1 MYSEL
6 IVMRLLIFI
15 LLSPVILQAAETPDT
30 LFLRSSD
37 LQRKKQLIHEDAL
50 YKAAYEDLLQRADET
65 LGKPLYTVMSKTLT
79 PDSGDKHDYMSFGPY
94 WWPDPKKEDGLP
106 FINRDGE
113 VNPASRDSR
122 SDRPKLFA
130 LTDELKIL
138 SMAYYLSE
146 DNKYAERG
154 AALINTWFLDKKTR
168 MNPNLNYGQA
178 IPGRT
183 KGRGIGI
190 IETRKLDKIV
200 DALIL
205 FSGSKE
211 FTDDN
216 IRGTKKWLNDY
227 LTWLLT
233 SKNGQDEA
241 KTKNNHGT
249 WYDFQVAALAL
260 YCDRKDDALTV
271 FKRVDSLRIP
281 KQIKEDGSQPHELAR
296 TRSFDYSKMN
306 IQGFLQLARL
316 AEHLDFDLWNSN
328 EKRLLKAVLFLEP
341 YSNEEMKWPHKQIK
355 TIRVKSL
362 FKVLKLAAPYKDK
375 KIEQS
380 AMGLTSKAGLEILFY

>member
-1 MYSEL
+1 
-6 IVMRLLIFI
+6 MRFLIFI
-15 LLSPVILQAAETPDT
+15 LLSPVILQAAEFPDT
-30 LFLRSSD
+30 LFLRTSD

-50 YKAAYEDLLQRADET
+50 YKAAYEDLLQRADRT
-65 LGKPLYTVMSKTLT
+65 LGKPLYSVMSKTLT

-122 SDRPKLFA
+122 SDRPKLSA
-130 LTDELKIL
+130 LIDELKIL

-154 AALINTWFLDKKTR
+154 AALINTWFLDKNTR

-178 IPGRT
+178 IPGRA

-211 FTDDN
+211 FTDDI
-216 IRGTKKWLNDY
+216 IRGTKKWFNDY

-306 IQGFLQLARL
+306 IQGFLKLARL

-355 TIRVKSL
+355 TIRVESL
-362 FKVLKLAAPYKDK
+362 FMVLKLAAPYKNK
-375 KIEQS
+375 KIDQS

>member
-1 MYSEL
+1 
-6 IVMRLLIFI
+6 MRFLIFI
-15 LLSPVILQAAETPDT
+15 LLSPVILQAAEFPDT
-30 LFLRSSD
+30 LFLRTSD

-50 YKAAYEDLLQRADET
+50 YKAAYEDLLQRADRT
-65 LGKPLYTVMSKTLT
+65 LGKPLYSVMSKTLT

-122 SDRPKLFA
+122 SDRLKLFA

-146 DNKYAERG
+146 DNKYSERG

-211 FTDDN
+211 FTDDI

-260 YCDRKDDALTV
+260 YCDRKDDALTI

-355 TIRVKSL
+355 TIRVESL
-362 FKVLKLAAPYKDK
+362 FMVLKLAAPYKNK
-375 KIEQS
+375 KIDQS
-380 AMGLTSKAGLEILFY
+380 AMGLTSKAGLEIFFY

>member
-1 MYSEL
+1 
-6 IVMRLLIFI
+6 MRFLIFI
-15 LLSPVILQAAETPDT
+15 LLSPVILQAAEFPDT
-30 LFLRSSD
+30 LFLRTSD

-50 YKAAYEDLLQRADET
+50 YKAAYEDLLQRADRT
-65 LGKPLYTVMSKTLT
+65 LGKPLYSVISKTLT

-122 SDRPKLFA
+122 SDRPKLSA

-138 SMAYYLSE
+138 SMAYYLSK
-146 DNKYAERG
+146 DNRYSERG
-154 AALINTWFLDKKTR
+154 AALINTWFLDKDTR

-178 IPGRT
+178 IPGRE

-211 FTDDN
+211 FTDDI
-216 IRGTKKWLNDY
+216 IRGTKKWFNDY

-249 WYDFQVAALAL
+249 WYDFQVAVLAL

-271 FKRVDSLRIP
+271 FKRVDSSRIP

-306 IQGFLQLARL
+306 IQGFLKLARL

-328 EKRLLKAVLFLEP
+328 EKRLLKAVLFMEP

-355 TIRVKSL
+355 PIRVESL
-362 FKVLKLAAPYKDK
+362 FVVLKLAAPYKNK
-375 KIEQS
+375 KIDQS
-380 AMGLTSKAGLEILFY
+380 AMGLISKAGLEILFY

>member
-1 MYSEL
+1 
-6 IVMRLLIFI
+6 MRFLIFI
-15 LLSPVILQAAETPDT
+15 LLSPVILQAAEFPDT
-30 LFLRSSD
+30 LFLRTSD

-50 YKAAYEDLLQRADET
+50 YKAAYEDLLQRADRT
-65 LGKPLYTVMSKTLT
+65 LGKPLYSVMSKTLT

-122 SDRPKLFA
+122 SDRPKLSA

-138 SMAYYLSE
+138 SMAYYLSK

-211 FTDDN
+211 FTDDI
-216 IRGTKKWLNDY
+216 IRGTKKWFNDY

-281 KQIKEDGSQPHELAR
+281 KQIKENGSQPHELAR

-306 IQGFLQLARL
+306 IQGFLKLARL

-355 TIRVKSL
+355 TIRVESL
-362 FKVLKLAAPYKDK
+362 FMVLKLAAPYKNK
-375 KIEQS
+375 KIDQS

>member
-1 MYSEL
+1 
-6 IVMRLLIFI
+6 MRFLIFI
-15 LLSPVILQAAETPDT
+15 LLSPVILQAAEFPET
-30 LFLRSSD
+30 LFLRTSD

-50 YKAAYEDLLQRADET
+50 YKAAYEDLLQRADRT
-65 LGKPLYTVMSKTLT
+65 LGKPLYSVMSKTLT

-122 SDRPKLFA
+122 SDRPKLSA

-146 DNKYAERG
+146 DDKYAERG
-154 AALINTWFLDKKTR
+154 AALINTWFLDKQTR

-205 FSGSKE
+205 FSRSKE
-211 FTDDN
+211 FTDDI

-306 IQGFLQLARL
+306 IQGFLKLARL

-355 TIRVKSL
+355 TIRVESL
-362 FKVLKLAAPYKDK
+362 FMVLKLAAPYKNK
-375 KIEQS
+375 KIDQS
-380 AMGLTSKAGLEILFY
+380 AMGLTSKVGLEILFY

>member
-1 MYSEL
+1 
-6 IVMRLLIFI
+6 MRFLIFI
-15 LLSPVILQAAETPDT
+15 LLSPVILQAAEFPDT
-30 LFLRSSD
+30 LFLRTSD

-50 YKAAYEDLLQRADET
+50 YKAAYEDLLQRADRT
-65 LGKPLYTVMSKTLT
+65 LGKPLYSVMSKTLT

-122 SDRPKLFA
+122 SDRPKLSA

-146 DNKYAERG
+146 DDKYAERG
-154 AALINTWFLDKKTR
+154 AALINTWFLDKQTR

-211 FTDDN
+211 FTDDI
-216 IRGTKKWLNDY
+216 IRGTKKWFNDY

-306 IQGFLQLARL
+306 IQGFLKLARL

-355 TIRVKSL
+355 TIRVESL
-362 FKVLKLAAPYKDK
+362 FMVLKLAAPYKNK
-375 KIEQS
+375 KIDQS
-380 AMGLTSKAGLEILFY
+380 AMGLTSKVGLEILFY

>member
-1 MYSEL
+1 
-6 IVMRLLIFI
+6 MRFLIFI
-15 LLSPVILQAAETPDT
+15 LLSPVILQAAEFPDT
-30 LFLRSSD
+30 LFLRTSD

-50 YKAAYEDLLQRADET
+50 YKAAYEDLLQRADRT
-65 LGKPLYTVMSKTLT
+65 LGKPLYSVMSKTLT

-122 SDRPKLFA
+122 SDRPKLSA

-138 SMAYYLSE
+138 SMAYYLSK
-146 DNKYAERG
+146 DNKYAKRG
-154 AALINTWFLDKKTR
+154 AALINTWFLDKNTR

-178 IPGRT
+178 IPGRA

-211 FTDDN
+211 FTDDI
-216 IRGTKKWLNDY
+216 IRGTKRWFNDY

-355 TIRVKSL
+355 TIRVESL
-362 FKVLKLAAPYKDK
+362 FMVLKLAAPYKNK
-375 KIEQS
+375 KIDQS

>member
-1 MYSEL
+1 
-6 IVMRLLIFI
+6 MRFLIFI
-15 LLSPVILQAAETPDT
+15 LLSPVILQAAEFPDT
-30 LFLRSSD
+30 LFLRTSD

-50 YKAAYEDLLQRADET
+50 YKAAYEDLLQRADRT
-65 LGKPLYTVMSKTLT
+65 LGKPLYSVMSKTLT

-113 VNPASRDSR
+113 VNPDSRDSR
-122 SDRPKLFA
+122 SDRPKLSA
-130 LTDELKIL
+130 LIDELKIL
-138 SMAYYLSE
+138 SMAYYLSK

-154 AALINTWFLDKKTR
+154 AALINTWFLDKNTR

-178 IPGRT
+178 IPGRA

-211 FTDDN
+211 FTDD
-216 IRGTKKWLNDY
+216 IILGTKKWFNDY

-306 IQGFLQLARL
+306 IQGFLKLARL

-355 TIRVKSL
+355 TIRVESL
-362 FKVLKLAAPYKDK
+362 FMVLKLAAPYKNK
-375 KIEQS
+375 KIDQS

>member
-1 MYSEL
+1 
-6 IVMRLLIFI
+6 MRFLIFI
-15 LLSPVILQAAETPDT
+15 LLSPVILQAAEFPDT
-30 LFLRSSD
+30 LFLRTSD

-50 YKAAYEDLLQRADET
+50 YKAAYEGLLQRADRT
-65 LGKPLYTVMSKTLT
+65 LGKPLYSVMSKTLT

-122 SDRPKLFA
+122 SDRPKLSA

-211 FTDDN
+211 FTDDI
-216 IRGTKKWLNDY
+216 IRGTKKWFNDY

-306 IQGFLQLARL
+306 IQGFLKLARL

-355 TIRVKSL
+355 TIRVESL
-362 FKVLKLAAPYKDK
+362 FMVLKLAAPYKNK
-375 KIEQS
+375 KIDQS

>member
-1 MYSEL
+1 
-6 IVMRLLIFI
+6 MRFLIFI
-15 LLSPVILQAAETPDT
+15 LLSPVILQAAEFPDT
-30 LFLRSSD
+30 LFLRTSD

-50 YKAAYEDLLQRADET
+50 YKAAYEDLLQRADRT
-65 LGKPLYTVMSKTLT
+65 LGKPLYSVMSKTLT

-122 SDRPKLFA
+122 SDRPKLSA

-146 DNKYAERG
+146 DDKYAERG
-154 AALINTWFLDKKTR
+154 AALINTWFLDKQTR

-211 FTDDN
+211 FTDDI

-355 TIRVKSL
+355 TIRVESL
-362 FKVLKLAAPYKDK
+362 FMVLKLAAPYKNK
-375 KIEQS
+375 KIDQS

>member
-1 MYSEL
+1 
-6 IVMRLLIFI
+6 MRFLIFI
-15 LLSPVILQAAETPDT
+15 LLSPVILQAAEVPDT

-122 SDRPKLFA
+122 SDRPKLSA

-190 IETRKLDKIV
+190 IETRKLYKIV

-211 FTDDN
+211 FTDDI

-271 FKRVDSLRIP
+271 FKRVDSIRIP

-316 AEHLDFDLWNSN
+316 AEHLEFDLWNSN
-328 EKRLLKAVLFLEP
+328 EKRLLKAVLFLVP

>member
-1 MYSEL
+1 
-6 IVMRLLIFI
+6 MRFLIFI
-15 LLSPVILQAAETPDT
+15 LLSPVILQAAEFPDT
-30 LFLRSSD
+30 LFLRTSD

-50 YKAAYEDLLQRADET
+50 YKAAYEDLLQRADRT
-65 LGKPLYTVMSKTLT
+65 LGKPLYSVMSKTLT

-122 SDRPKLFA
+122 SDRPKLSA

-146 DNKYAERG
+146 DNKYSERG
-154 AALINTWFLDKKTR
+154 AALINTWFLDKQTR

-211 FTDDN
+211 FTDDI

-355 TIRVKSL
+355 TIRVESL
-362 FKVLKLAAPYKDK
+362 FMVLKLAAPYKNK
-375 KIEQS
+375 KIDQS

>member
-1 MYSEL
+1 
-6 IVMRLLIFI
+6 MRFLIFI
-15 LLSPVILQAAETPDT
+15 LLSPVILQAAEVPDT

-79 PDSGDKHDYMSFGPY
+79 PDSSDKHDYMSFGPY

-211 FTDDN
+211 FTDDI

-233 SKNGQDEA
+233 GKNGQDEA

-249 WYDFQVAALAL
+249 WYDFQVAVLAL

-271 FKRVDSLRIP
+271 FKRVDSIRIP

-355 TIRVKSL
+355 TIRVESL
-362 FKVLKLAAPYKDK
+362 FKVLKLAAPYKNK
-375 KIEQS
+375 KTDQS
-380 AMGLTSKAGLEILFY
+380 AIGLTSKAGLEILFY

>member
-1 MYSEL
+1 
-6 IVMRLLIFI
+6 MRFLIFI
-15 LLSPVILQAAETPDT
+15 LLSPVILQAAEFPDT
-30 LFLRSSD
+30 LFLRTSD

-50 YKAAYEDLLQRADET
+50 YKAAYEDLLQRADRT
-65 LGKPLYTVMSKTLT
+65 LGKPLYSVMSKTLT

-122 SDRPKLFA
+122 SDRPKLSA

-146 DNKYAERG
+146 DDKYAERG
-154 AALINTWFLDKKTR
+154 AALINTWFLDKQTR

-205 FSGSKE
+205 FSRSKE
-211 FTDDN
+211 FTDDI

-241 KTKNNHGT
+241 KTKNNHAT

-328 EKRLLKAVLFLEP
+328 EKRLLKAILFLEP
-341 YSNEEMKWPHKQIK
+341 YSNEEMEWPHKQIK
-355 TIRVKSL
+355 TIRVESL
-362 FKVLKLAAPYKDK
+362 FMVLKLAAPYKNK
-375 KIEQS
+375 KIDQS

>member
-1 MYSEL
+1 
-6 IVMRLLIFI
+6 MRFLIFI
-15 LLSPVILQAAETPDT
+15 LLSPVILQAAEFPDT
-30 LFLRSSD
+30 LFLRTSD

-50 YKAAYEDLLQRADET
+50 YKAAYEDLLQRADRT
-65 LGKPLYTVMSKTLT
+65 LGKPLYSVMSKTLT

-122 SDRPKLFA
+122 SDRPKLSA

-146 DNKYAERG
+146 DDKYAERG
-154 AALINTWFLDKKTR
+154 AALINTWFLDKQTR

-211 FTDDN
+211 FTDDI

-281 KQIKEDGSQPHELAR
+281 KQIKEDGSHPHELAR

-328 EKRLLKAVLFLEP
+328 EKRLLKAILFLEP

-355 TIRVKSL
+355 TIRVESL
-362 FKVLKLAAPYKDK
+362 FMVLKLAAPYKNK
-375 KIEQS
+375 KIDQS

>member
-1 MYSEL
+1 
-6 IVMRLLIFI
+6 MRFLIFI
-15 LLSPVILQAAETPDT
+15 LLSPVILQAAEFPDT
-30 LFLRSSD
+30 LFLRTSD

-50 YKAAYEDLLQRADET
+50 YKAAYEDLLQRADRT
-65 LGKPLYTVMSKTLT
+65 LGKPLYSVMSKTLT

-113 VNPASRDSR
+113 VNPDSRDSR
-122 SDRPKLFA
+122 SDRPKLSA
-130 LTDELKIL
+130 LIDELKIL
-138 SMAYYLSE
+138 SMAYYLSK

-154 AALINTWFLDKKTR
+154 AALINTWFLDKNTR

-178 IPGRT
+178 IPGRA

-211 FTDDN
+211 FTDDI
-216 IRGTKKWLNDY
+216 IRGTKKWFNDY

-306 IQGFLQLARL
+306 IQGFLKLARL

-355 TIRVKSL
+355 TIRVESL
-362 FKVLKLAAPYKDK
+362 FMVLKLAAPYKNK
-375 KIEQS
+375 KIDQS

>member
-1 MYSEL
+1 
-6 IVMRLLIFI
+6 MRFLIFI
-15 LLSPVILQAAETPDT
+15 LLSPVILQAAEFPDT
-30 LFLRSSD
+30 LFLRTSD

-50 YKAAYEDLLQRADET
+50 YKAAYEDLLQRADRT
-65 LGKPLYTVMSKTLT
+65 LGKPLYSVMSKTLT
-79 PDSGDKHDYMSFGPY
+79 PDSGDKHDYTSFGPY

-122 SDRPKLFA
+122 SDRPKLSA

-146 DNKYAERG
+146 DDKYAERG

-211 FTDDN
+211 FTDDI
-216 IRGTKKWLNDY
+216 IRDTKRWLNDY

-306 IQGFLQLARL
+306 IQGFLKLARL

-355 TIRVKSL
+355 TIRVESL
-362 FKVLKLAAPYKDK
+362 FMVLKLAAPYKNK
-375 KIEQS
+375 KIDQS

>member
-1 MYSEL
+1 
-6 IVMRLLIFI
+6 MRFLIFI
-15 LLSPVILQAAETPDT
+15 LLSPVILQAAEFPDT
-30 LFLRSSD
+30 LFLRTSD

-50 YKAAYEDLLQRADET
+50 YKAAYEDLLQRADRT
-65 LGKPLYTVMSKTLT
+65 LGKPLYSVMSKTLT

-122 SDRPKLFA
+122 SDRPKLSA

-146 DNKYAERG
+146 DDKYAERG
-154 AALINTWFLDKKTR
+154 AALINTWFLDKQTR

-211 FTDDN
+211 FTDDI

-306 IQGFLQLARL
+306 IQGFLKLARL

-355 TIRVKSL
+355 TIRVESL
-362 FKVLKLAAPYKDK
+362 FMVLKLAAPYKNK
-375 KIEQS
+375 KIDQS
-380 AMGLTSKAGLEILFY
+380 AMGLTSKVGLEILFY

>member
-1 MYSEL
+1 
-6 IVMRLLIFI
+6 MRFLIFI
-15 LLSPVILQAAETPDT
+15 LLSTVILQAAEFPDT
-30 LFLRSSD
+30 LFLRTSD

-50 YKAAYEDLLQRADET
+50 YKAAYEGLLQRADRT
-65 LGKPLYTVMSKTLT
+65 LGKPLYSVMSKPLT

-122 SDRPKLFA
+122 SDRPKLSA

-211 FTDDN
+211 FTDDI
-216 IRGTKKWLNDY
+216 IRGTKKWFNDY

-306 IQGFLQLARL
+306 IQGFLKLARL

-355 TIRVKSL
+355 TIRVESL
-362 FKVLKLAAPYKDK
+362 FMVLKLAAPYKNK
-375 KIEQS
+375 KIDQS

>member
-1 MYSEL
+1 
-6 IVMRLLIFI
+6 MRFLIFI
-15 LLSPVILQAAETPDT
+15 LLSPVILQAAEFPDT
-30 LFLRSSD
+30 LFLRTSD

-50 YKAAYEDLLQRADET
+50 YKAAYEDLLQRADRT
-65 LGKPLYTVMSKTLT
+65 LGKPLYSVMSKTLT

-122 SDRPKLFA
+122 SDRPKLSA

-146 DNKYAERG
+146 DNKYSERG
-154 AALINTWFLDKKTR
+154 AALINTWFLDKQTR

-211 FTDDN
+211 FTDDI
-216 IRGTKKWLNDY
+216 IRDTKKWLNDY

-328 EKRLLKAVLFLEP
+328 ENRLRKAVLFLEP

-355 TIRVKSL
+355 TIRVESL
-362 FKVLKLAAPYKDK
+362 FMVLKLAAPYKNK
-375 KIEQS
+375 KIDQS

>member
-1 MYSEL
+1 
-6 IVMRLLIFI
+6 MRFLIFI
-15 LLSPVILQAAETPDT
+15 LLSSVILQAAEFPDT
-30 LFLRSSD
+30 LFLRTSD

-50 YKAAYEDLLQRADET
+50 YKAAYEGLLQRADRT
-65 LGKPLYTVMSKTLT
+65 LGKPLYSVMSKTLT

-122 SDRPKLFA
+122 SDRPKLSA

-146 DNKYAERG
+146 DDKYAERG

-211 FTDDN
+211 FTDDI
-216 IRGTKKWLNDY
+216 IRDTKRWLNDY

-355 TIRVKSL
+355 TIRVESL
-362 FKVLKLAAPYKDK
+362 FMVLKLAAPYKNK
-375 KIEQS
+375 KIDQS
-380 AMGLTSKAGLEILFY
+380 AMGLTSKVGLEILFY

>member
-1 MYSEL
+1 
-6 IVMRLLIFI
+6 MRFLIFI
-15 LLSPVILQAAETPDT
+15 LLSPVILQAAEFPDT
-30 LFLRSSD
+30 LFLRTSD

-50 YKAAYEDLLQRADET
+50 YKAAYEDLLQRADRT
-65 LGKPLYTVMSKTLT
+65 LGKPLYSVMSKTLT

-122 SDRPKLFA
+122 SDRPKLSA

-146 DNKYAERG
+146 DDKYAERG

-211 FTDDN
+211 FTDDI

-306 IQGFLQLARL
+306 IQGFLKLARL

-355 TIRVKSL
+355 TIRVESL
-362 FKVLKLAAPYKDK
+362 FMVLKLAAPYKNK
-375 KIEQS
+375 KIDQS
-380 AMGLTSKAGLEILFY
+380 AMGLTSKVGLEILFY

>member
-1 MYSEL
+1 
-6 IVMRLLIFI
+6 MRFLIFI
-15 LLSPVILQAAETPDT
+15 LLSSVILQAAEFPDT
-30 LFLRSSD
+30 LFLRTSD

-50 YKAAYEDLLQRADET
+50 YKAAYEDLLQRADRT
-65 LGKPLYTVMSKTLT
+65 LGKPLYSVMSKTLT

-122 SDRPKLFA
+122 SDRPKLSA

-146 DNKYAERG
+146 DNKYSERG

-211 FTDDN
+211 FTDDI

-306 IQGFLQLARL
+306 IQGFLKLARL

-355 TIRVKSL
+355 TIRVESL
-362 FKVLKLAAPYKDK
+362 FMVLKLAAPYKNK
-375 KIEQS
+375 KIDQS
-380 AMGLTSKAGLEILFY
+380 AMGLTSKVGLEILFY

>member
-1 MYSEL
+1 
-6 IVMRLLIFI
+6 MRFLIFI
-15 LLSPVILQAAETPDT
+15 LLSPVILQAAEFPDT
-30 LFLRSSD
+30 LFLRTSD

-50 YKAAYEDLLQRADET
+50 YKAAYEDLLQRADRT
-65 LGKPLYTVMSKTLT
+65 LGKPLYSVMSKTLT

-122 SDRPKLFA
+122 SDRLKLFA

-146 DNKYAERG
+146 DNKYSERG

-211 FTDDN
+211 FTDDI
-216 IRGTKKWLNDY
+216 IRGTKKWFNDY

-260 YCDRKDDALTV
+260 YCDRKDDALTI

-355 TIRVKSL
+355 TIRVESL
-362 FKVLKLAAPYKDK
+362 FMVLKLAAPYKNK
-375 KIEQS
+375 KIDQS

>member
-1 MYSEL
+1 
-6 IVMRLLIFI
+6 MRFLIFI
-15 LLSPVILQAAETPDT
+15 LLSPVILQAAEFPDT
-30 LFLRSSD
+30 LFLRTSD

-50 YKAAYEDLLQRADET
+50 YKAAYEDLLQRADRT
-65 LGKPLYTVMSKTLT
+65 LGKPLYSVMSKTLT

-122 SDRPKLFA
+122 SDRLKLFA

-146 DNKYAERG
+146 DNKYSERG

-211 FTDDN
+211 FTDDI

-355 TIRVKSL
+355 TIRVESL
-362 FKVLKLAAPYKDK
+362 FMVLKLAAPYKNK
-375 KIEQS
+375 KIDQS

>member
-1 MYSEL
+1 
-6 IVMRLLIFI
+6 MRFLIFI
-15 LLSPVILQAAETPDT
+15 LLSPVILQAAEFPDT
-30 LFLRSSD
+30 LFLRTSD

-50 YKAAYEDLLQRADET
+50 YKAAYEDLLQRADRT
-65 LGKPLYTVMSKTLT
+65 LGKPLYSVMSKTLT

-122 SDRPKLFA
+122 SDRLKLFA

-146 DNKYAERG
+146 DNKYSERG

-211 FTDDN
+211 FTDDI

-260 YCDRKDDALTV
+260 YCDRKDDALTI

-355 TIRVKSL
+355 TIRVESL
-362 FKVLKLAAPYKDK
+362 FMVLKLAAPYKNK
-375 KIEQS
+375 KIDQS

>member
-1 MYSEL
+1 
-6 IVMRLLIFI
+6 MRFLIFI
-15 LLSPVILQAAETPDT
+15 LLSPVILQAAEFPDT
-30 LFLRSSD
+30 LFLRTSD

-50 YKAAYEDLLQRADET
+50 YKAAYEDLLQRADRT
-65 LGKPLYTVMSKTLT
+65 LGKPLYSVMSKTLT

-122 SDRPKLFA
+122 SDRPKLSA
-130 LTDELKIL
+130 LIDELKIL
-138 SMAYYLSE
+138 SMAYYLS
-146 DNKYAERG
+146 DNNKYSERG
-154 AALINTWFLDKKTR
+154 AALINTWFLDKNTR

-178 IPGRT
+178 IPGRA

-211 FTDDN
+211 FTDDI
-216 IRGTKKWLNDY
+216 IRGTKKWFNDY

-306 IQGFLQLARL
+306 IQGFLKLARL

-355 TIRVKSL
+355 TIRVESL
-362 FKVLKLAAPYKDK
+362 FMVLKLAAPYKNK
-375 KIEQS
+375 KIDQS

>member
-1 MYSEL
+1 
-6 IVMRLLIFI
+6 MRFLIFI
-15 LLSPVILQAAETPDT
+15 LLSPVILQAAEFPDT
-30 LFLRSSD
+30 LFLRTSD

-50 YKAAYEDLLQRADET
+50 YKAAYEDLLQRADRT
-65 LGKPLYTVMSKTLT
+65 LGKPLYSVMSKTLT

-122 SDRPKLFA
+122 SDRPKLSA

-146 DNKYAERG
+146 DNKYSERG

-211 FTDDN
+211 FTDDI

-260 YCDRKDDALTV
+260 YCDRKDDALTI

-355 TIRVKSL
+355 TIRVESL
-362 FKVLKLAAPYKDK
+362 FMVLKLAAPYKNK
-375 KIEQS
+375 KIDQS

>member
-1 MYSEL
+1 
-6 IVMRLLIFI
+6 MRFLIFI
-15 LLSPVILQAAETPDT
+15 LLSPVILQAAEFTDT
-30 LFLRSSD
+30 LFLRTSD

-50 YKAAYEDLLQRADET
+50 YKAAYEDLLQRADRT
-65 LGKPLYTVMSKTLT
+65 LGKPLYSVMSKTLT

-113 VNPASRDSR
+113 VNPDSRDSR
-122 SDRPKLFA
+122 SDRPKLSA
-130 LTDELKIL
+130 LIDELKIL
-138 SMAYYLSE
+138 SMAYYLSK

-154 AALINTWFLDKKTR
+154 AALINTWFLDKNTR

-178 IPGRT
+178 IPGRA

-211 FTDDN
+211 FTDD
-216 IRGTKKWLNDY
+216 IILGTKKWFNDY

-306 IQGFLQLARL
+306 IQGFLKLARL

-355 TIRVKSL
+355 TIRVESL
-362 FKVLKLAAPYKDK
+362 FMVLKLAAPYKNK
-375 KIEQS
+375 KIDQS

>member
-1 MYSEL
+1 
-6 IVMRLLIFI
+6 MRFLIFI
-15 LLSPVILQAAETPDT
+15 LLSPVILQAAEVPDT

-37 LQRKKQLIHEDAL
+37 LQSKKQLIHEDAL
-50 YKAAYEDLLQRADET
+50 YKAAYKDLLQRADET

-94 WWPDPKKEDGLP
+94 WWPDPRKEDGLP

-122 SDRPKLFA
+122 SDRPKLSA
-130 LTDELKIL
+130 LTDELEIL

-154 AALINTWFLDKKTR
+154 AALINTWFLDEKTR

-190 IETRKLDKIV
+190 IETRKLDKII

-211 FTDDN
+211 FTDDI

-249 WYDFQVAALAL
+249 WYDFQVAVLAL

-271 FKRVDSLRIP
+271 FNRVDSVRIP

-328 EKRLLKAVLFLEP
+328 EKRLLKAVQLLEP
-341 YSNEEMKWPHKQIK
+341 YSNEEVKWPHKQIK
-355 TIRVKSL
+355 AIRVESL
-362 FKVLKLAAPYKDK
+362 FKVLKLAAPYKNK
-375 KIEQS
+375 KLDQS
-380 AMGLTSKAGLEILFY
+380 AMGLTRKAGLEILFY

>member
-1 MYSEL
+1 
-6 IVMRLLIFI
+6 MRFLIFI
-15 LLSPVILQAAETPDT
+15 LLSPVILQAAEFPDT
-30 LFLRSSD
+30 LFLRTSD

-50 YKAAYEDLLQRADET
+50 YKAAYEDLLQRADRT
-65 LGKPLYTVMSKTLT
+65 LGKPLYSVMSKTLT

-122 SDRPKLFA
+122 SDRPKLSA

-146 DNKYAERG
+146 DNKYSERG
-154 AALINTWFLDKKTR
+154 AALINTWFLDKQTR

-211 FTDDN
+211 FTDDI

-306 IQGFLQLARL
+306 IQGFLKLARL

-328 EKRLLKAVLFLEP
+328 EKRLLKAILFLEP

-355 TIRVKSL
+355 TIRVESL
-362 FKVLKLAAPYKDK
+362 FKVFKLAAPYKNK
-375 KIEQS
+375 KIDQS

>member
-1 MYSEL
+1 
-6 IVMRLLIFI
+6 MRFLIFI
-15 LLSPVILQAAETPDT
+15 LLSPVILQAAEFPDT
-30 LFLRSSD
+30 LFLRTSD

-50 YKAAYEDLLQRADET
+50 YKAAYEDLLQRADRT
-65 LGKPLYTVMSKTLT
+65 LGKPLYSVMSKTLT

-122 SDRPKLFA
+122 SDRPKLSA

-138 SMAYYLSE
+138 SMAYYLSK

-154 AALINTWFLDKKTR
+154 AALINTWFLDKNTR

-178 IPGRT
+178 IPGRA

-211 FTDDN
+211 FTDDI
-216 IRGTKKWLNDY
+216 IRGTKKWFNDY

-306 IQGFLQLARL
+306 IQGFLKLARL

-355 TIRVKSL
+355 TIRVESL
-362 FKVLKLAAPYKDK
+362 FMVLKLAAPYKNK
-375 KIEQS
+375 KIDQS

>member
-1 MYSEL
+1 
-6 IVMRLLIFI
+6 
-15 LLSPVILQAAETPDT
+15 
-30 LFLRSSD
+30 
-37 LQRKKQLIHEDAL
+37 
-50 YKAAYEDLLQRADET
+50 
-65 LGKPLYTVMSKTLT
+65 
-79 PDSGDKHDYMSFGPY
+79 
-94 WWPDPKKEDGLP
+94 
-106 FINRDGE
+106 
-113 VNPASRDSR
+113 
-122 SDRPKLFA
+122 
-130 LTDELKIL
+130 
-138 SMAYYLSE
+138 
-146 DNKYAERG
+146 
-154 AALINTWFLDKKTR
+154 

-178 IPGRT
+178 IPGRA

-211 FTDDN
+211 FTDD
-216 IRGTKKWLNDY
+216 IILGTKKWFNDY

-306 IQGFLQLARL
+306 IQGFLKLARL

-355 TIRVKSL
+355 TIRVESL
-362 FKVLKLAAPYKDK
+362 FMVLKLAAPYKNK
-375 KIEQS
+375 KIDQS

>member
-1 MYSEL
+1 
-6 IVMRLLIFI
+6 MRFLIFI
-15 LLSPVILQAAETPDT
+15 LLSPVILQAAEFPDT
-30 LFLRSSD
+30 LFLRTSD

-50 YKAAYEDLLQRADET
+50 YKAAYEDLLQRADRT
-65 LGKPLYTVMSKTLT
+65 LGKPLYSVMSKTLT

-122 SDRPKLFA
+122 SDRPKLSA

-146 DNKYAERG
+146 DDKYAERG

-211 FTDDN
+211 FTDDI

-328 EKRLLKAVLFLEP
+328 EKRLLKAILFLEP

-355 TIRVKSL
+355 TIRVESL
-362 FKVLKLAAPYKDK
+362 FMVLKLAAPYKNK
-375 KIEQS
+375 KIDQS

>member
-1 MYSEL
+1 
-6 IVMRLLIFI
+6 MRFLIFI
-15 LLSPVILQAAETPDT
+15 LLSPVILQAAEFPDT
-30 LFLRSSD
+30 LFLRTSD

-50 YKAAYEDLLQRADET
+50 YKAAYEDLLQRADRT
-65 LGKPLYTVMSKTLT
+65 LGKPLYSVMSKTLT

-122 SDRPKLFA
+122 SDRPKLSA

-138 SMAYYLSE
+138 SMAYYLSK

-154 AALINTWFLDKKTR
+154 AALINTWFLDKNTR

-178 IPGRT
+178 IPGRA

-211 FTDDN
+211 FTDDI
-216 IRGTKKWLNDY
+216 IRGTKKWFNDY

-355 TIRVKSL
+355 TIRVESL
-362 FKVLKLAAPYKDK
+362 FMVLKLAAPYKNK
-375 KIEQS
+375 KIDQS
-380 AMGLTSKAGLEILFY
+380 AMGLTSKAGLEIFFY

>member
-1 MYSEL
+1 
-6 IVMRLLIFI
+6 MRFLIFI
-15 LLSPVILQAAETPDT
+15 LLSPVILQAAEFPDT
-30 LFLRSSD
+30 LFLRTSD

-50 YKAAYEDLLQRADET
+50 YKAAYEDLLQRADRT
-65 LGKPLYTVMSKTLT
+65 LGKPLYSVMSKTLT

-122 SDRPKLFA
+122 SDRPKLSA

-146 DNKYAERG
+146 DDKYAERG

-168 MNPNLNYGQA
+168 MNPNLNYSQA

-211 FTDDN
+211 FTDDI
-216 IRGTKKWLNDY
+216 IRGTKKWFNDY

-328 EKRLLKAVLFLEP
+328 ENRLRKAVLFLEP

-355 TIRVKSL
+355 TIRVESL
-362 FKVLKLAAPYKDK
+362 FMVLKLAAPYKNK
-375 KIEQS
+375 KIDQS

>member
-1 MYSEL
+1 
-6 IVMRLLIFI
+6 MRFLIFI
-15 LLSPVILQAAETPDT
+15 LLSPVILQAAEFPDT
-30 LFLRSSD
+30 LFLRTSD

-50 YKAAYEDLLQRADET
+50 YKAAYEDLLQRADRT
-65 LGKPLYTVMSKTLT
+65 LGKPLYSVMSKTLT

-122 SDRPKLFA
+122 SDRPKLSA

-146 DNKYAERG
+146 DNKYSERG

-168 MNPNLNYGQA
+168 MNPNLNYSQA

-211 FTDDN
+211 FTDDI
-216 IRGTKKWLNDY
+216 IRDTKRWLNDY

-328 EKRLLKAVLFLEP
+328 ENRLRKAVLFLEP

-355 TIRVKSL
+355 TIRVESL
-362 FKVLKLAAPYKDK
+362 FMVLKLAAPYKNK
-375 KIEQS
+375 KIDQS